1 MSNSLCSGTFFR
13 LQQARRTKDWRRTIN
28 TFKQGHAFLIKC
40 LQKQS
45 EQREEEGAAW
55 SSHKGNL
62 SYEPLNEKESG
73 RGKKRIGQRGTEKK
87 NTERKGHEWQLI
99 WGISA
104 TPQRAMTS
112 SGIEE
117 REERRGSLKSSPLPQ
132 AVITFVLNMPK
143 CSCAAGRII
152 FPGWGL
158 EGWINQ
164 LCLLWGVF
172 IAKKKKKKNLS
183 LTECSRSKNNMLSY
197 IMKHLVPSRFVVFFF
212 FSQL

>member
-1 MSNSLCSGTFFR
+1 MNHWMK
-13 LQQARRTKDWRRTIN
+13 RRA
-28 TFKQGHAFLIKC
+28 G
-40 LQKQS
+40 
-45 EQREEEGAAW
+45 G
-55 SSHKGNL
+55 
-62 SYEPLNEKESG
+62 
-73 RGKKRIGQRGTEKK
+73 GKKRIGQRGTEKK

-164 LCLLWGVF
+164 LYLLWGVF
-172 IAKKKKKKNLS
+172 IAKKKKKIFLS
-183 LTECSRSKNNMLSY
+183 PNA
-197 IMKHLVPSRFVVFFF
+197 HVPKTTCCPTLWSIYFQVALLFSFF